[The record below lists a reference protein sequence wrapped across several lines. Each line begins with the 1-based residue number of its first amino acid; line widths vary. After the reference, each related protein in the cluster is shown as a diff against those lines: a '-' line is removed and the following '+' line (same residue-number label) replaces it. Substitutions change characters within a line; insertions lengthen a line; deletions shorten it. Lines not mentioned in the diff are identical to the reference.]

1 MPACAMPRHRCIV
14 QAELFCTAHVSNGGF
29 TTEGTESTEGDI
41 INGTVVMTRGTV
53 AMMNETLP

>member
-1 MPACAMPRHRCIV
+1 MPRHRCIV